1 MISHYYLGVKTLED
15 AAAAL
20 QRLSF
25 ITVLDPSAMTLEITG
40 IDRIGVAAAPA
51 SVDGDLAKGVA
62 LAVFGDLTAS
72 ECQEVESLAGLAD
85 EAVTL
90 MVRDVCARSMAE
102 LSKGGYGGVH
112 VVLERPRPDDNDS
125 D

>member
-1 MISHYYLGVKTLED
+1 MIAHYYLGVKTLED

-20 QRLSF
+20 ERLSF
-25 ITVLDPSAMTLEITG
+25 VRVLDPSTMTLEITG
-40 IDRIGVAAAPA
+40 IDRIGVVAAPA
-51 SVDGDLAKGVA
+51 SVDGDLAKGIA

-85 EAVTL
+85 EAVTI
-90 MVRDVCARSMAE
+90 MVRDLAARNMVA

-112 VVLERPRPDDNDS
+112 VVLERPRPVDNDHH
-125 D
+125 